1 MDGMNPI
8 ENIEWIDV
16 DSIEANDYNPNVVM
30 NQELKLLEFSIV
42 KNGWI
47 QPILVNQ
54 EAGQTGFTI
63 IDGFHRYTLAKQS
76 KTLRERDKG
85 KAPCVIMRLPEA
97 ERMLLTI
104 RINRAKG
111 THVSYRMSDIIKKL
125 INEYNLDPKYIGQSI
140 GATKAEIDLLMMED
154 VFKKLDIQNHKY
166 SKAWYPKYD

>member
-8 ENIEWIDV
+8 ENVEWIDV
-16 DSIEANDYNPNVVM
+16 DAIEANDYNPNVVM

-54 EAGQTGFTI
+54 EVGQKGFTI
-63 IDGFHRYTLAKQS
+63 IDGYHRYTLAKTS
-76 KTLRERDKG
+76 KKLRERDKG
-85 KAPCVIMRLPEA
+85 KVPCVTMRLPEP

-111 THVSYRMSDIIKKL
+111 THVSYKMSDIIKKL
-125 INEYNLDPKYIGQSI
+125 INEHNINPKYIGESI
-140 GATKAEIDLLMMED
+140 GATKAEIDLLMTED

-166 SKAWYPKYD
+166 SKAWYPKYE